1 MHRIRGTFGYANV
14 VSTLCLVLLL
24 GGGTAYAATQLLPKN
39 SVGTA
44 QIKQG
49 AVTPAKLSPAAK
61 RSITGPTG
69 PQGPKGGPGPKGE
82 IGPRGEAGQRGDAG
96 AKADTGPQGD
106 PGVKGE
112 TGSQGVPGPKGDAG
126 AKGETGLQGTPGPKG
141 DIGADGDPGLQGDPG
156 PKGDTG
162 AEGEKGDQG
171 DQGDVGPIGPSDVYS
186 AHATLKS
193 VNPASGNVTVVSLS
207 LPAGNYL
214 VAATQT
220 AESEEGGRSTIEC
233 DIVVG
238 ASSQANFYARI
249 GGELSGTLADQVTI
263 ALGTTTTVSEQC
275 ASTEHV
281 MDLSE
286 PTLTAIKVGTLH

>member
-44 QIKQG
+44 QIKNG

-61 RSITGPTG
+61 QSRTGPTG
-69 PQGPKGGPGPKGE
+69 PQGPKGGHGPKGE

-96 AKADTGPQGD
+96 AKGDTGPQGD
-106 PGVKGE
+106 PG
-112 TGSQGVPGPKGDAG
+112 AR
-126 AKGETGLQGTPGPKG
+126 GETGLQGTSGPKG
-141 DIGADGDPGLQGDPG
+141 DIGARGDTGAQGDPGLQGDPG

-238 ASSQANFYARI
+238 GSSQANFYARI

>member
-49 AVTPAKLSPAAK
+49 AITPAKLSPAAK
-61 RSITGPTG
+61 QSVTGATG
-69 PQGPKGGPGPKGE
+69 PQGRKGGPGSKGE

-96 AKADTGPQGD
+96 AKGDTGPQGD
-106 PGVKGE
+106 PG
-112 TGSQGVPGPKGDAG
+112 AR
-126 AKGETGLQGTPGPKG
+126 GETGLQGTSGPKG
-141 DIGADGDPGLQGDPG
+141 DIGARGDTGAQGDPGLQGDPG

>member
-1 MHRIRGTFGYANV
+1 MHRIRGTFRYANV

-24 GGGTAYAATQLLPKN
+24 GGGTAYAASQLLPKN

-44 QIKQG
+44 QIKNG
-49 AVTPAKLSPAAK
+49 AVSPAKFSPAA
-61 RSITGPTG
+61 RQAVTGAPG
-69 PQGPKGGPGPKGE
+69 PQGPKGEPGPKGE
-82 IGPRGEAGQRGDAG
+82 IGPRGEAGQKGDAG
-96 AKADTGPQGD
+96 ARGDTGPQGD
-106 PGVKGE
+106 PGVRGE
-112 TGSQGVPGPKGDAG
+112 I
-126 AKGETGLQGTPGPKG
+126 GLQGTPGPKG
-141 DIGADGDPGLQGDPG
+141 NT
-156 PKGDTG
+156 GDTG
-162 AEGEKGDQG
+162 AKGENG

-186 AHATLKS
+186 AHAILKG
-193 VNPASGNVTVVSLS
+193 VNPASGTVTVVSFS

-220 AESEEGGRSTIEC
+220 AESDEGGRSTINC

-263 ALGTTTTVSEQC
+263 ALGAPTTVSEKC
-275 ASTEHV
+275 ATTEHN

-286 PTLTAIKVGTLH
+286 PTLTAIKVGALH

>member
-39 SVGTA
+39 SVGSA
-44 QIKQG
+44 QIKNG

-61 RSITGPTG
+61 GAVTGATG
-69 PQGPKGGPGPKGE
+69 PQGPKGEPGPRGE
-82 IGPRGEAGQRGDAG
+82 VGPRGEAGQKGDAG
-96 AKADTGPQGD
+96 AKGDTGPQGD
-106 PGVKGE
+106 PGVRGE
-112 TGSQGVPGPKGDAG
+112 TGLPGTPGPKGDAG
-126 AKGETGLQGTPGPKG
+126 AKGEK
-141 DIGADGDPGLQGDPG
+141 
-156 PKGDTG
+156 
-162 AEGEKGDQG
+162 G

-186 AHATLKS
+186 AHEILKGVS
-193 VNPASGNVTVVSLS
+193 PAAGTVTVVSFS

-220 AESEEGGRSTIEC
+220 AESDEGGRSTINC

-238 ASSQANFYARI
+238 ASSQANFFARI
-249 GGELSGTLADQVTI
+249 GGELSGTLADQTTI
-263 ALGTTTTVSEQC
+263 ALGATTTVSEQC
-275 ASTEHV
+275 SSTEHN

>member
-39 SVGTA
+39 SVGSA

-61 RSITGPTG
+61 QSMTGATG
-69 PQGPKGGPGPKGE
+69 PQGPKGEPGPRGE
-82 IGPRGEAGQRGDAG
+82 IGPRGEAGQ
-96 AKADTGPQGD
+96 
-106 PGVKGE
+106 
-112 TGSQGVPGPKGDAG
+112 KGDTG

-141 DIGADGDPGLQGDPG
+141 NT
-156 PKGDTG
+156 GDTG
-162 AEGEKGDQG
+162 AKGEKGDEG
-171 DQGDVGPIGPSDVYS
+171 DLGPIGPSDVYS
-186 AHATLKS
+186 ASAILKG
-193 VNPASGNVTVVSLS
+193 VNPASGTVTVVSLS

-220 AESEEGGRSTIEC
+220 AESEGGRSTITC

-238 ASSQANFYARI
+238 SSSQANFFARI
-249 GGELSGTLADQVTI
+249 EGELSGTLADQATI
-263 ALGTTTTVSEQC
+263 SLSAQTTVSEQC
-275 ASTEHV
+275 QTV
-281 MDLSE
+281 GKPMDLSE

>member
-61 RSITGPTG
+61 RSMTG
-69 PQGPKGGPGPKGE
+69 PQGQKGGPGPKGE

-96 AKADTGPQGD
+96 AKGDTGPQGD

-112 TGSQGVPGPKGDAG
+112 TGSQGVPGPNGDAG

-141 DIGADGDPGLQGDPG
+141 DTGADGDPGLQGDPG
-156 PKGDTG
+156 PKGDAG

-220 AESEEGGRSTIEC
+220 AESEAGRSTIEC
-233 DIVVG
+233 NLVVG
-238 ASSQANFYARI
+238 ATSQANFYAGI
-249 GGELSGTLADQVTI
+249 GPELSGTLADQTTI
-263 ALGTTTTVSEQC
+263 ALGATTAVSEQC
-275 ASTEHV
+275 HSAQHV
-281 MDLSE
+281 MNLSE
-286 PTLTAIKVGTLH
+286 PTLTAIKAGTLH

>member
-61 RSITGPTG
+61 RSMTGPTG
-69 PQGPKGGPGPKGE
+69 PRGQKGGPGPKGE
-82 IGPRGEAGQRGDAG
+82 IGQRGEAGQKGDAG
-96 AKADTGPQGD
+96 AKGDTGPQGD
-106 PGVKGE
+106 PG
-112 TGSQGVPGPKGDAG
+112 AR
-126 AKGETGLQGTPGPKG
+126 GETGLQGTSGPKG
-141 DIGADGDPGLQGDPG
+141 DIGARGDTGAQGDPGLQGDPG

-286 PTLTAIKVGTLH
+286 PTLTAFKVGTLH

>member
-69 PQGPKGGPGPKGE
+69 PQGPKGEHGPKGE
-82 IGPRGEAGQRGDAG
+82 IGQRGEAGQKGDAG
-96 AKADTGPQGD
+96 AKGDTGPQGD
-106 PGVKGE
+106 TGARGE
-112 TGSQGVPGPKGDAG
+112 TGLRGTSGPKGDAG
-126 AKGETGLQGTPGPKG
+126 AKGDTGAQ
-141 DIGADGDPGLQGDPG
+141 GDPGLQGDPG
-156 PKGDTG
+156 PKGDMG
-162 AEGEKGDQG
+162 AEGEKG

-186 AHATLKS
+186 ARATLKS

-220 AESEEGGRSTIEC
+220 AESEAGRSTIEC
-233 DIVVG
+233 NLVVG
-238 ASSQANFYARI
+238 ATSQANFYAGI
-249 GGELSGTLADQVTI
+249 GPELSGTLADQTTI
-263 ALGTTTTVSEQC
+263 ALGATTAVSEQC
-275 ASTEHV
+275 HSAQHV
-281 MDLSE
+281 MNLSE